1 MKTMTK
7 LLVIPVVLLVA
18 ISWKAVSD
26 ESGTPEKDDIFE
38 EGVNVKEYSLTGANI
53 MTFGPDNVLFVG
65 DSKSAVVYAFETK
78 ATELKDPTPYNF
90 FGVDKKIA
98 EKLGANPSDIL
109 IQDMKV
115 HPLSQEAYISLKRGH
130 GPDDKSFIAI
140 VSPKDGS
147 VGFLNVRK
155 AKQSKVTVSDPV
167 TETPNL
173 WRDIPPSTLNITD
186 MDFHKGNLYVAGLTN
201 GEFASTMR
209 VIPFPFNKKQ
219 SKVGSIEMY
228 HAVHTQMETRA
239 PVRAMLFE
247 ELGGVET
254 LVAAYTCTPL
264 VTMPASA
271 VKEGNHVK
279 AKTIAELG
287 YGNVPIDM
295 ITFVAQELDGSY
307 DKKLLITNKYRSA
320 SLISIK
326 DLAEANKGAGLSGFS
341 RGPEGVAIFPVPLS
355 GVMHIDNQNQ
365 MMLSVLRRNMD
376 TGTVDLL
383 SKLKG
388 SYFRLSD
395 FVNEYDFADYQYTEG
410 GKIWKDYHQMARP
423 LEGF

>member
-1 MKTMTK
+1 MKTISK
-7 LLVIPVVLLVA
+7 LIVIPVVLLVA
-18 ISWKAVSD
+18 VGWRTIS
-26 ESGTPEKDDIFE
+26 DDSETLQKSEVLE
-38 EGVNVKEYSLTGANI
+38 EGVNMKEYALPGADI
-53 MTFGPDNVLFVG
+53 MTFGPNNVLFVG
-65 DSKSAVVYAFETK
+65 DSKSAAVYAFETEAK
-78 ATELKDPTPYNF
+78 ELKDPTPYNF
-90 FGVDKKIA
+90 FGVDKKMA
-98 EKLGANPSDIL
+98 DKLGANPSDLL

-115 HPLSQEAYISLKRGH
+115 HPVSQEAYISFKRGH
-130 GPDDKSFIAI
+130 GPNDKSFIAI
-140 VSPKDGS
+140 VNPKDLD
-147 VGFLNVRK
+147 VRFFNVKK
-155 AKQSKVTVSDPV
+155 AKQSKTSVMAPATGVANRW
-167 TETPNL
+167 T
-173 WRDIPPSTLNITD
+173 DIPASTLNITD

-209 VIPFPFNKKQ
+209 IIPFPFNKKQ

-239 PVRAMLFE
+239 PIRAMLFE
-247 ELGGVET
+247 ELNGVET

-264 VTMPASA
+264 VTIPASDL
-271 VKEGNHVK
+271 KDSNNVK

-295 ITFVAQELDGSY
+295 VTFVAQELDGSY

-326 DLAEANKGAGLSGFS
+326 DLAKANQGEGLSGFS
-341 RGPEGVAIFPVPLS
+341 RGPEGVEIFPVPLS
-355 GVMHIDNQNQ
+355 GVMHIDDQNE
-365 MMLSVLRRNMD
+365 MMLLVLRRNMD

-395 FVNEYDFADYQYTEG
+395 FVNEYDFADYEYTEG